1 MAYPLTLGLIKDD
14 GIIPILDFRGICLK
28 STVMSSHC
36 TLVYTPALRR
46 FGHQF
51 RDKQTNFS
59 ALVGQS
65 KDLRVNLAFPSLKD
79 DLKLH

>member
-1 MAYPLTLGLIKDD
+1 
-14 GIIPILDFRGICLK
+14 
-28 STVMSSHC
+28 MSSHC

-46 FGHQF
+46 FGHHF
-51 RDKQTNFS
+51 RDKQTKFS